1 MSILTYEEK
10 TFLLNEIGNIEKKN
24 IVRIRFINSY
34 SSHKLLF
41 IEWIDDKFG
50 HTMSLEIPVYYD
62 LLFKQ
67 LELDRDYTLY
77 ELGL

>member
-1 MSILTYEEK
+1 MGEMGRQASAMVRKLIL
-10 TFLLNEIGNIEKKN
+10 L
-24 IVRIRFINSY
+24 
-34 SSHKLLF
+34 
-41 IEWIDDKFG
+41 IEWIEDKFG
-50 HTMSLEIPVYYD
+50 RTMSLEIPVYYD